1 MNTNVRKGLLI
12 AVLVIIASAFFYDR
26 FVIKRQRDRILA
38 NLMEF
43 ADDMSQ
49 TYTEKD
55 IQELI
60 GFDGRVTSESQ
71 YQKTVQYSWRGLSW
85 RAHELFVQFRKLRQ
99 TTILAEV
106 SLEKRD
112 PFSPL
117 IERVAAGST
126 RDTANI
132 GVVPVKMDVPK

>member
-38 NLMEF
+38 NLKEL
-43 ADDMSQ
+43 ADDMLQ
-49 TYTEKD
+49 TYTEKVMLD
-55 IQELI
+55 LM
-60 GFDGRVTSESQ
+60 GFAGNVTCESL
-71 YQKTVQYSWRGLSW
+71 YQKCVKYSWRGLSW
-85 RAHELFVQFRKLRQ
+85 RAHELFVQFRKLGQ

-106 SLEKRD
+106 SSENRD

-132 GVVPVKMDVPK
+132 GVVPVKMDVAK